1 MDRTRTLMSLKD
13 WMQRKKSGEEG
24 ERGMGKRI
32 SKRNKTRGAD
42 LVGRGGVA
50 EGISLCDI

>member
-42 LVGRGGVA
+42 LVGRGGGA